1 MKFSKAGYYADF
13 AVYVI
18 LLGVLIRFAM
28 FEHQW
33 PQHLKWLAAA
43 AAGAAV
49 WTLIEYAL
57 HRFGF
62 HHMPVLSTLHGMHHE
77 SPRALLGTPS
87 WLSIA
92 VLGGTV
98 FLPVL
103 YLSSLNVASG
113 MTAGVII
120 GYLWY
125 GVLHH
130 VVHHRRPRFLARR
143 VTQASHRHF
152 RHHANAVGNFGVTT
166 ALWDHIFGTV
176 LHPAPHRRGHGGPSL
191 KAGSS
196 A

>member
-18 LLGVLIRFAM
+18 LLGVLIRIGLL
-28 FEHQW
+28 EHEW
-33 PQHLKWLAAA
+33 SQHLRWLGAAV
-43 AAGAAV
+43 AGGAV

-62 HHMPVLSTLHGMHHE
+62 HRLPVLSALHGMHHE

-87 WLSIA
+87 WLSLA
-92 VLGGTV
+92 VVGGTL

-113 MTAGVII
+113 VTSGVIA

-130 VVHHRRPRFLARR
+130 VVHHRRPRFIATR
-143 VTQASHRHF
+143 VAVASHRHF

-166 ALWDHIFGTV
+166 AFWDHVFGTALESV
-176 LHPAPHRRGHGGPSL
+176 RRGHGGSSL